1 MGPTQ
6 DLNKFSFY
14 LNGDGGGT
22 ILKKIHGEFPC
33 VCVFVSDFWH
43 LNQPV
48 TGMSFLSSFFRDLLK
63 DLVA

>member
-33 VCVFVSDFWH
+33 VCVCICVRFLASESTCNRDEF
-43 LNQPV
+43 
-48 TGMSFLSSFFRDLLK
+48 SFKLFPRPS
-63 DLVA
+63 